1 MPGDVVRSTATPPW
15 AASYQVRAAS
25 PDHQPLDGR
34 PIQTQPPPGI
44 IKATPLAEFMTTEPR
59 VLSTKAAAMTAVPAA
74 AVAATKPAAKPT
86 AQVAAANQ
94 TAAPT
99 KKPKKTSKDRS
110 RDHRDRWKE
119 LASREEAQP
128 RPRPRPLAILRSLTP
143 EAILQP
149 QGGFQT
155 KAKFQV
161 AVGELCVKEGKIATS
176 SNSTKRG
183 IGPARRQL
191 GNALGCCDRNHVRYV
206 CAGSPTCGFVAD
218 AFCRYT
224 PDTDGFW
231 WQCERFCPHTCS
243 WNPPDGAAAVK
254 ATRLKEE
261 LQQLQTMLSTAKEC
275 HANLPTASSA
285 QGIGHCHGAI
295 KALEVQI
302 EGTRVASGI
311 SSLP

>member
-155 KAKFQV
+155 KAKPNQGFQ
-161 AVGELCVKEGKIATS
+161 
-176 SNSTKRG
+176 TKL
-183 IGPARRQL
+183 P
-191 GNALGCCDRNHVRYV
+191 
-206 CAGSPTCGFVAD
+206 
-218 AFCRYT
+218 
-224 PDTDGFW
+224 
-231 WQCERFCPHTCS
+231 CS
-243 WNPPDGAAAVK
+243 WHSAKTQPHVAC
-254 ATRLKEE
+254 RM
-261 LQQLQTMLSTAKEC
+261 QTSPLCAKEWRC
-275 HANLPTASSA
+275 HCYRGGSK
-285 QGIGHCHGAI
+285 CD
-295 KALEVQI
+295 
-302 EGTRVASGI
+302 
-311 SSLP
+311 